1 MRAVRASIE
10 REAREGG
17 RLAPTP
23 KSNRNVVAEVR
34 TRERLRGLLLSYQ
47 PAWLRLGLGVVLADG
62 DGALGDAAELGPT
75 ADGIGRE
82 ALRRIIEERV
92 LSDPEAV
99 QKHKGGRCK
108 TCG

>member
-1 MRAVRASIE
+1 MRAVRASFE

-17 RLAPTP
+17 RLAPAP

-34 TRERLRGLLLSYQ
+34 TRERLRGLLLSYE
-47 PAWLRLGLGVVLADG
+47 PPWLWLGLGVVLADG
-62 DGALGDAAELGPT
+62 DGASGDVAELGPT

-82 ALRRIIEERV
+82 ALRRIIEERL

-99 QKHKGGRCK
+99 KKYSNDK
-108 TCG
+108 LI

>member
-1 MRAVRASIE
+1 MRAVWASTE

-23 KSNRNVVAEVR
+23 KSNRNVVAKVR
-34 TRERLRGLLLSYQ
+34 TRKRLRGLLLSCE
-47 PAWLRLGLGVVLADG
+47 PPWLRLGLGVVLADG
-62 DGALGDAAELGPT
+62 DGASGDIAELGPT

-99 QKHKGGRCK
+99 QKHKGGRGK